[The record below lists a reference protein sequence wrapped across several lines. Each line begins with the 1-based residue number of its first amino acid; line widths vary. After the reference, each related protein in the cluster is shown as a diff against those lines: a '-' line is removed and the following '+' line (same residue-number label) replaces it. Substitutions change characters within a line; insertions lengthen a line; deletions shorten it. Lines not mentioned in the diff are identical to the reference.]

1 MRGSSAD
8 RVLDAQGLN
17 VGPGALDLGTELS
30 GQFES
35 LKNG

>member
-1 MRGSSAD
+1 MRGSSAY
-8 RVLDAQGLN
+8 RALDAKGLI
-17 VGPGALDLGTELS
+17 VGPEALDMGTELS